1 MWHAHVEFVIRIY
14 FAMRSHFSAKLI
26 SNLLQFPN
34 NQQKHLLP
42 QKSMLNE
49 SIWGVVCLFVFKF
62 IYLFILLI
70 PHLLCFC
77 FQERDYLPE
86 SSYSLP
92 PNEYYDNPLY
102 SHPTKVGHS
111 ALGVYPDYLPKT
123 PSTLYPY
130 GYRAKE
136 GSLDR
141 LHETASSR
149 SRSRKTA
156 RIVWTLVA
164 VVFVTAIVA
173 GTAVIIYLTSQ
184 CKFTSYSKHLCERGY
199 STN

>member
-1 MWHAHVEFVIRIY
+1 
-14 FAMRSHFSAKLI
+14 MRWGHIF
-26 SNLLQFPN
+26 LQNWFQIFCN
-34 NQQKHLLP
+34 FQTTN
-42 QKSMLNE
+42 KSIGCLKKVCLTKAF
-49 SIWGVVCLFVFKF
+49 GGCLFVFKF

-184 CKFTSYSKHLCERGY
+184 CKFTPYSNIYVKEATQQINHQIEIP
-199 STN
+199 

>member
-1 MWHAHVEFVIRIY
+1 MHNGRI
-14 FAMRSHFSAKLI
+14 FFG
-26 SNLLQFPN
+26 
-34 NQQKHLLP
+34 
-42 QKSMLNE
+42 
-49 SIWGVVCLFVFKF
+49 GVGGWWFVCLGFFFQF
-62 IYLFILLI
+62 IYLFICFFLI
-70 PHLLCFC
+70 LHLLCFC

-86 SSYSLP
+86 SSYPLP

-111 ALGVYPDYLPKT
+111 ALGVYPEYLPQT

-184 CKFTSYSKHLCERGY
+184 CKFTSYSKHVC
-199 STN
+199 